1 MESRKTVLL
10 NPLQG
15 RNRNAVIKMD
25 MWTRGGRGRVPTE
38 KVAQTYIH
46 YHV

>member
-15 RNRNAVIKMD
+15 RNRNAVIKNGHVYK
-25 MWTRGGRGRVPTE
+25 RGKREG
-38 KVAQTYIH
+38 AN
-46 YHV
+46 